1 MSRSDGLALKKK
13 TDRSLPLNNLISR
26 CMTVVNYAVDDTH
39 EEESDDE
46 GKEDDSVS
54 PLCTHPYGGG
64 QPTYMCS
71 DETDMERKLRVLKT
85 SPAHLFTSKKM
96 NYSAFVKV
104 SPGMTTF
111 ANKKRESV
119 KDTVEKKQ
127 LCFRNKYCSA
137 NNIH

>member
-1 MSRSDGLALKKK
+1 
-13 TDRSLPLNNLISR
+13 
-26 CMTVVNYAVDDTH
+26 MTVVNYAVPNT
-39 EEESDDE
+39 DE
-46 GKEDDSVS
+46 GIDNDYVS

-111 ANKKRESV
+111 ANKKRDSV
-119 KDTVEKKQ
+119 KDTVAKKQ

-137 NNIH
+137 NNIY

>member
-1 MSRSDGLALKKK
+1 MSRSDGLALKKNAN
-13 TDRSLPLNNLISR
+13 RSLPLTNLISR
-26 CMTVVNYAVDDTH
+26 CMTVVNYAVPNT
-39 EEESDDE
+39 DE
-46 GKEDDSVS
+46 GIDNDYVS

-137 NNIH
+137 NNIY

>member
-1 MSRSDGLALKKK
+1 MSRSDGLALKKNAN
-13 TDRSLPLNNLISR
+13 RSLPLTSLISR
-26 CMTVVNYAVDDTH
+26 CMTVVNYAVPDT
-39 EEESDDE
+39 DE
-46 GKEDDSVS
+46 GIDTDYVS

-119 KDTVEKKQ
+119 NDTVAKKQ

-137 NNIH
+137 NNIY